1 MMKTILSII
10 CILLF
15 SITNAQFI
23 KNLGKK
29 AQKSAERAVERKVE
43 QKSTKTTNEGMDVVL
58 GNKKS
63 KSGSNSSA
71 SSSENSSS
79 SGKSTSGNSD
89 FVSGNKVLF
98 EENFKNDAENDFPV
112 EWFTNSSGEIRNFKG
127 KKWLQIS
134 DKGSF
139 TPIKLNAPPE
149 NFTFEFDVTTTDNFN
164 FYSTP
169 LNVVFTE
176 KKTKTDQIWN
186 PVYKRNEAVI
196 FNIHPANSLKG
207 TGGSEVLVLVD
218 KKQFIKNK
226 VDVPIFTKTN
236 NTVRVQIW
244 RQKDRFRMF
253 VDGQKYWDLPSAF
266 GEANYNQ
273 VIFFI
278 GTYKNTTDKWFI
290 SNIRLAEAGEDL
302 RHQLLDNGSFTT
314 NEILFDT
321 NKAVIKPSSFK
332 VLDDLG
338 TVLKENPNVNIS
350 ITGHTDNVG
359 KDDANQKLSENR
371 AKAVAEYFKTKFK
384 ISASRL
390 ETYGKGASEP
400 LNGNT
405 SEKDKSQNRRVE
417 FVVIK

>member
-1 MMKTILSII
+1 
-10 CILLF
+10 
-15 SITNAQFI
+15 
-23 KNLGKK
+23 
-29 AQKSAERAVERKVE
+29 
-43 QKSTKTTNEGMDVVL
+43 MDVVL

-302 RHQLLDNGSFTT
+302 RHQLLDNGSFST